1 MLTSSYVAS
10 ATIFNGAIQSAA
22 LAVVRPTSAS
32 HVSAT
37 IKFCRGNG
45 LDISVKAGGSGV
57 HGQSVRLLLPSLS
70 FNMPILEFLV
80 QKTIDYVAAQIA
92 AYTHRSQEM
101 SLST

>member
-1 MLTSSYVAS
+1 MLTPRYVAS

-37 IKFCRGNG
+37 IKFCRENG

-57 HGQSVRLLLPSLS
+57 HGQSVRVLLPNLL
-70 FNMPILEFLV
+70 FNMPILQLLV
-80 QKTIDYVAAQIA
+80 QETKHLVVAQI
-92 AYTHRSQEM
+92 
-101 SLST
+101 